1 MQSKVG
7 YANDPVGKILRFLGA
22 ADLTT
27 ASITLGGGGE
37 KGVFSPLSKQV
48 ARGAK
53 FEPRRAQRGGGEGR
67 ERDCGQ

>member
-37 KGVFSPLSKQV
+37 RGVFSS
-48 ARGAK
+48 
-53 FEPRRAQRGGGEGR
+53 
-67 ERDCGQ
+67 

>member
-27 ASITLGGGGE
+27 ASITLGGGGR
-37 KGVFSPLSKQV
+37 KGCFLLLASRLQGKPNSSLD
-48 ARGAK
+48 
-53 FEPRRAQRGGGEGR
+53 EPKGEGR